1 MTKRHDPDGLSFGLC
16 ASFVIRHSC
25 FVIAILFNLP
35 AQIARFV
42 PEMSFNGSPDVRTK
56 SRS

>member
-1 MTKRHDPDGLSFGLC
+1 MTETHDGTRLLFGLSG
-16 ASFVIRHSC
+16 C
-25 FVIAILFNLP
+25 FVIDIPASSLPILFNVP

-56 SRS
+56 TRC